1 MADLNTKQVAA
12 ACGTDP
18 KTLRRFL
25 RAVVRKRGGTVG
37 EDTPGQGGR
46 YSFDEDEV
54 PSIKEGFEAWLAAK
68 AEKATAVEEAEEEIL
83 ADGADALDEDDESDE
98 DLELADL
105 DVVENDEDDEDLEEV
120 G

>member
-1 MADLNTKQVAA
+1 MADLNTKQVAK

-25 RAVVRKRGGTVG
+25 RSTVKAAGGTVG

-54 PSIKEGFEAWLAAK
+54 ETIKVGFEAWLAAK
-68 AEKATAVEEAEEEIL
+68 SQKTAKVEEAEEEIL
-83 ADGADALDEDDESDE
+83 EDADDAEDGDF
-98 DLELADL
+98 ELV
-105 DVVENDEDDEDLEEV
+105 DVDDEDLEEI